1 MDELDKVY
9 YKISDV
15 AEMIGVPASTLR
27 YWESEFPE
35 VSPRR
40 SQSNRRYYTP
50 DDITRLRMI
59 NYLVKVKGLRIEAA
73 KEELRLN
80 RANISNRMKIIDI
93 LTKTRNELEEILA
106 GLSKRR

>member
-1 MDELDKVY
+1 MEELDKIY

-15 AEMIGVPASTLR
+15 AELIGVPASTLR

-40 SQSNRRYYTP
+40 SQSNQRYYTP
-50 DDITRLRMI
+50 EDITRLRMI
-59 NYLVKVKGLRIEAA
+59 NYLVKVKGLRIDAA

-80 RANISNRMKIIDI
+80 RANISNRMKVIDI

-106 GLSKRR
+106 GLTKRK